1 MKREEE
7 QQEER
12 DKNNG
17 NVQIINK
24 VVNYNFM
31 FEIPRQNVQPKKGPR
46 LSLCAESLAREPQ
59 QPPKWPGIKRSMI
72 FDTAYKDA

>member
-17 NVQIINK
+17 NAQIINK

-31 FEIPRQNVQPKKGPR
+31 FEIPRQNVQPKKGPYT
-46 LSLCAESLAREPQ
+46 LCAEPSSRASAASEMARH
-59 QPPKWPGIKRSMI
+59 KAV
-72 FDTAYKDA
+72 DDL

>member
-1 MKREEE
+1 MKREEKNSA
-7 QQEER
+7 ER

-17 NVQIINK
+17 NAQIINK

-31 FEIPRQNVQPKKGPR
+31 FEIPRQNVQPKKGP
-46 LSLCAESLAREPQ
+46 LLYAQSLAQ
-59 QPPKWPGIKRSMI
+59 QPPKWSDIKRSMI

>member
-17 NVQIINK
+17 NAQIINK

-46 LSLCAESLAREPQ
+46 HSQCAEPSSRASAASEMARH
-59 QPPKWPGIKRSMI
+59 KAV
-72 FDTAYKDA
+72 DDL

>member
-1 MKREEE
+1 MKREEH
-7 QQEER
+7 R
-12 DKNNG
+12 RKGKNNG
-17 NVQIINK
+17 NAQIINK

-31 FEIPRQNVQPKKGPR
+31 FEIPRQNVQPKEGP
-46 LSLCAESLAREPQ
+46 LLYAQSLAQQPLPQ